1 MCGVFHTSARFEF
14 YYDEKKI
21 CADGVSVRTILG
33 FVIGAAQDYVA
44 FGILHALHSVAA
56 VQHLFLNLKATPC
69 QTCFDIKLK
78 NAFNWKLH
86 INS

>member
-44 FGILHALHSVAA
+44 FGILHALHSVALESNHFKILE
-56 VQHLFLNLKATPC
+56 V
-69 QTCFDIKLK
+69 
-78 NAFNWKLH
+78 
-86 INS
+86 